1 MVKLKRRDFI
11 GLTIAGGTIAGLVNF
26 LENKPKSNLVQIT
39 NKKAFL
45 YEYFAIV
52 YGNPEIGYKAIDNNG
67 QILFDGKCSDG
78 TGTCGIYEALEYVE
92 SNYGYGKIIIFGNFY
107 PVNSPPSISSDVEIE
122 GNATIYVNPNSLP
135 FVLSLRL
142 RKIRVLWYKNIGI
155 INNMLAKRNIFSLN
169 PYVLFTNTYESLL
182 LSNGEQTIGEPS
194 SFTISAWVYGEQNP
208 YGGYIL
214 SYGSLERGIVWTL
227 QSTQNSIIFSGS
239 SGKVS
244 SIAPQ
249 STPFHIGITWNNGY
263 TELYINGKMVNSAEI
278 QIEYKSPAYIWI
290 NNFPIQSQ
298 QSGLNLPSWFSYVEN
313 IQLYNSVL
321 SESQILQLASSPI
334 QDPVDQSIILWA
346 LYRYVMYLGDLI
358 TGKGFQRIGALFYNG
373 PM

>member
-1 MVKLKRRDFI
+1 MVKLKKRDFI
-11 GLTIAGGTIAGLVNF
+11 GLAIAGSTIAGLAIF
-26 LENKPKSNLVQIT
+26 LGNKPKSSLLQVTKNRT
-39 NKKAFL
+39 L

-52 YGNPEIGYKAIDNNG
+52 YGNPEIGYKAIDNDG

-78 TGTCGIYEALEYVE
+78 SGTCGIYEALEYVE
-92 SNYGYGKIIIFGNFY
+92 SKYGYGKIAIFGNFY
-107 PVNSPPSISSDVEIE
+107 PVNSPSISSNVEIE
-122 GNATIYVNPNSLP
+122 GNATIYVNSNSLP
-135 FVLSLRL
+135 FILSLQL
-142 RKIRVLWYKNIGI
+142 RNIRVLWYKTIGI
-155 INNMLAKRNIFSLN
+155 INNLLTKRNIFSLN

-182 LSNGEQTIGEPS
+182 LCNGKQTIGEPS
-194 SFTISAWVYGEQNP
+194 SFTISAWVNGMQNP

-227 QSTQNSIIFSGS
+227 QNTQNSIIFSGS

-263 TELYINGKMVNSAEI
+263 TQLYINGKMVSSAEI

-298 QSGLNLPSWFSYVEN
+298 QGGLNLSSWSSYIEN

-321 SESQILQLASSPI
+321 SESQISQLASSPL

-346 LYRYVMYLGDLI
+346 LYRYIMYLGDLI
-358 TGKGFQRIGALFYNG
+358 TGKGFQRIGSLFYNG
-373 PM
+373 PI